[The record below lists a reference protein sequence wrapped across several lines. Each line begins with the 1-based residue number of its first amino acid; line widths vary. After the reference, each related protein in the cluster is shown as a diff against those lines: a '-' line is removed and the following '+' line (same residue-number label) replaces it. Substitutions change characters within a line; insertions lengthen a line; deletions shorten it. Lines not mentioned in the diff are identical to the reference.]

1 MDQLYILEY
10 TALCGNLKEEHH
22 LMLLCSSSWTLPSLM
37 MSDSS

>member
-22 LMLLCSSSWTLPSLM
+22 LMLLVHRHGLFLP
-37 MSDSS
+37 